1 MLKGEPK
8 ETIASGFRVIKRA
21 IQRRYMLE
29 GEPKAPI
36 APGFNAMKRVI
47 QRFGAD
53 VVSQQQ
59 RWFSVLRT
67 DTVKVSGFPE
77 TTFLFSVRSKI
88 TESKK
93 KKKTESTRRRDREQR

>member
-1 MLKGEPK
+1 
-8 ETIASGFRVIKRA
+8 
-21 IQRRYMLE
+21 MLE

-53 VVSQQQ
+53 LVSQQQ
-59 RWFSVLRT
+59 RWFWVLRT
-67 DTVKVSGFPE
+67 NTVKVSGFPE

-93 KKKTESTRRRDREQR
+93 KKKQNQHDGDTENNVDQKMNLHI